1 MVLKIKGGV
10 GGRRGTG
17 EEMGDLGRGWRRM
30 RSREKRVTK
39 R

>member
-17 EEMGDLGRGWRRM
+17 EEMGDWGRGWRRM